1 MVVNINLPAKNT
13 NIDTDLYIR
22 VYNDN
27 DKSIDFIYNYINN
40 KFKNKNI
47 NSFSKAHSL
56 TQLYG
61 VFAYLSVINNENSK
75 AEDIERTLSILGASI
90 FVFFAPIRPETRNE
104 YLETINNSKH
114 FIDLLLSDGLLK
126 PQHEKPVK
134 MEIDGMASRYGS
146 DMMII

>member
-1 MVVNINLPAKNT
+1 MVININLPAKNA

-40 KFKNKNI
+40 KFKNI

-75 AEDIERTLSILGASI
+75 AEDIERSISILGASI
-90 FVFFAPIRPETRNE
+90 FVFFAPIRPETKNE
-104 YLETINNSKH
+104 YLETIDNSKH